1 MPGIHPP
8 PPSAI
13 ISETA
18 PDAGEYRYHSAAAA
32 HFAGPLELIRCL
44 ARNRRLIG
52 QFTRRD
58 LLGRYRGSYL
68 GMLWSFLNPL
78 LLLAIFTVVFGVI
91 FKGKL
96 LEHRAEGPADF
107 ALAMFAG
114 LIVFNYFSECITR
127 APNLIMMNTN
137 YVTKIVFPLEI
148 LPVTTVLASLVHTL
162 VSLIPLWIGVLLL
175 DGHLPRTILVW
186 PVLLLP
192 LCAFNLGIVWLVSAL
207 GVFLRD
213 LNEIVVA
220 VVQILLYASA
230 IFYPITTDKLGDF
243 YPIVR
248 YNPVAFLVEQ
258 SRLLAV
264 YGDSINWPGYG
275 WTTLVSLV
283 FMLGGY
289 TVFMRVKH
297 VFADVI

>member
-1 MPGIHPP
+1 MPATQTPL
-8 PPSAI
+8 
-13 ISETA
+13 
-18 PDAGEYRYHSAAAA
+18 PDAATASTLASEPEYRYHSAAPAR
-32 HFAGPLELIRCL
+32 FAGPLELVRSV
-44 ARNRRLIG
+44 AHNRRLIV

-68 GMLWSFLNPL
+68 GMFWSFLNPL

-114 LIVFNYFSECITR
+114 LIVFNFFAECIQR
-127 APNLIMMNTN
+127 APSLIMLNTN

-148 LPVTTVLASLVHTL
+148 LPVTAVLASLVHIL
-162 VSLIPLWIGVLLL
+162 ISLFLLWVGVLLL
-175 DGHLPRTILVW
+175 DGRLPGTIIVW
-186 PVLLLP
+186 LVLLVP

-213 LNEIVVA
+213 LNEIVGA
-220 VVQILLYASA
+220 LVQILLYASA
-230 IFYPITTDKLGDF
+230 IFYPITTDRLGDF
-243 YPIVR
+243 YPLVR

-264 YGDSINWPGYG
+264 YGDPLNWAGYG
-275 WTTLVSLV
+275 WTTLASAL

-297 VFADVI
+297 AFADVI